1 MQNVFP
7 KWFHQSA
14 SESRSAYVMDCFP
27 RNRAYLQTKEAYQ
40 QAINEIKN
48 KLGTDRLL
56 FLRAEELH
64 GALQSRE
71 EDWVYRQ
78 AFSCAI
84 WTLFLC
90 PTASYNEREGSADG

>member
-14 SESRSAYVMDCFP
+14 SESRSACVMDHRP
-27 RNRAYLQTKEAYQ
+27 RHRAYLQTEEAYQ
-40 QAINEIKN
+40 QAIHEMQE
-48 KLGTDRLL
+48 KLGEDRSL

-64 GALQSRE
+64 SALRSRE

-78 AFSCAI
+78 AFCDCMYLLRYMDAFSLPDSI
-84 WTLFLC
+84 T
-90 PTASYNEREGSADG
+90 E